1 MEWLLP
7 YVLPSLAGIVV
18 PFIVATTVQYFRKL
32 GWEISD
38 SALATIE
45 QAAENRAAQIV
56 GLLQRGKIGWAEIAN
71 VAVGLAQDLI
81 DSNPKAAKQTGIDKT
96 PEKAV
101 EKILSKLPRIAP
113 ELVIPENRVSGAR

>member
-45 QAAENRAAQIV
+45 QAAENRAGQIA

-81 DSNPKAAKQTGIDKT
+81 ASNPKAAKQTGIDKA

-101 EKILSKLPRIAP
+101 EKILAKLPRIAP